1 MIESTTPRLEIPGEM
16 RAVAERS
23 VEQAKLAF
31 NNYMRATEKAVSGL
45 GERVEAS
52 QLGALDIS
60 KKALSFAERNVLS
73 AFEFAHIIIRA
84 HDIQELVRMQDLFI
98 QSQMQVLSD
107 QVKGL
112 GETINKA
119 AMESLK
125 TSKKGDHRPD

>member
-31 NNYMRATEKAVSGL
+31 NNYMRATEKAVSTF
-45 GERVEAS
+45 GERVDAS

-73 AFEFAHIIIRA
+73 AFEFAQIIIRA
-84 HDIQELVRMQDLFI
+84 HDVQELVRTQNLFI

-119 AMESLK
+119 AMGSLK
-125 TSKKGDHRPD
+125 TSKKGDHRPH

>member
-1 MIESTTPRLEIPGEM
+1 MIANTTQPFEIPGEM

-31 NNYMRATEKAVSGL
+31 DTYMRATEKAVSAL
-45 GERVEAS
+45 GERVEGS

-60 KKALSFAERNVLS
+60 KKALGFAERNVLS

-84 HDIQELVRMQDLFI
+84 HDIQELVRMQNLFV
-98 QSQMQVLSD
+98 QTQMQVLSD
-107 QVKGL
+107 QVKGV

-119 AMESLK
+119 AMESGGPAR
-125 TSKKGDHRPD
+125 GDPHPD

>member
-60 KKALSFAERNVLS
+60 KKALSFAERTFCRPSNLPTP
-73 AFEFAHIIIRA
+73 
-84 HDIQELVRMQDLFI
+84 IQQ
-98 QSQMQVLSD
+98 
-107 QVKGL
+107 
-112 GETINKA
+112 
-119 AMESLK
+119 
-125 TSKKGDHRPD
+125 